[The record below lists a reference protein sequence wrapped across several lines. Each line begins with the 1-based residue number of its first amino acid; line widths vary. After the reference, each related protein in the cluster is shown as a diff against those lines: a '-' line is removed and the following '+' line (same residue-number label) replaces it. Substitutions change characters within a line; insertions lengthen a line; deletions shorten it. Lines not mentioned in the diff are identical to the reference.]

1 MFAENFLENTSY
13 FIMKPKLNLVRNT
26 PLISSSLT
34 LFYLTSCFMSLYLI
48 CCEQN
53 GGKFEIYIDM

>member
-1 MFAENFLENTSY
+1 MFEENFLENTSY